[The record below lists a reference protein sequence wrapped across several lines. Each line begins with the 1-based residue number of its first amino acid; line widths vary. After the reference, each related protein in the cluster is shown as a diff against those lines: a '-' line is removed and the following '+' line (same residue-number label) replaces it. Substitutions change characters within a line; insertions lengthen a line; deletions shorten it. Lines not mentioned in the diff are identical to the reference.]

1 MLFIKGPGGLI
12 KYWVIHL
19 VTNSWCFIA
28 RCEYEIVYGQN
39 PFEVFELIFVPRI
52 ESLSIQATDMANYL
66 HDIHKQVKQTIN
78 GNNVMYKALTDTHY
92 KRVVFEVG
100 D

>member
-1 MLFIKGPGGLI
+1 
-12 KYWVIHL
+12 
-19 VTNSWCFIA
+19 
-28 RCEYEIVYGQN
+28 
-39 PFEVFELIFVPRI
+39 
-52 ESLSIQATDMANYL
+52 MANYL